1 MTVAHGSTFS
11 DPGASAT
18 DNHDATVTVTVTG
31 SVDTSAVGDY
41 TLRYNAS
48 DAAGNTA
55 TEVTRT
61 VHVTDQTAPVITLTG
76 DAEMTV
82 ALGSTFSDPG
92 SSATDAVDGSVS
104 VSTSGSVDTSTVG
117 TYTLTYSATDT
128 AGNTAEA
135 NRTVSVTDQ
144 TAPTLTLNGDNPM
157 TVMQGEN
164 VIDPGAVVS
173 DNVDADHTIT
183 QTIDTSTEGTFTL
196 TYTAVDAAGN
206 AAASITRTVHVNDTV
221 PIALNDAF
229 TAGENQP
236 LTSKVSN
243 NDTPGADPAT
253 WVKLS
258 DPTIG
263 ILTWDGNG
271 SFTYTPNPDT
281 YGEDTFTYKITDTE
295 GESNTTTVTIT
306 VRQDPFLIKIA
317 TADTAVGGAQTFT
330 IPTRSSLLTYDY
342 HVDCTNDGT
351 DEETNLTEDYTCEY
365 DSDGNYTIAIRGDF
379 PAIFFGDSDSATDA
393 ELLMEVQHW
402 GSIQWKSFF
411 KAFKGCE
418 SAKVIA
424 TDAPDLS
431 QVTSMTEAFEGI
443 ASFGAS
449 SQEWNTSNIQFMSKM
464 FCDVT
469 QIDMN
474 ISGWD
479 TGKVE
484 QIGGMFDGATTFNQ
498 DIGDW
503 NTSSAHI
510 MSGLFRDA
518 VDFNQS
524 LNKWDTSSVTNMSN
538 MFHGAT
544 AFDQNISSWDTGHV
558 TNMYGMFR
566 EAYAFDQDI
575 GDWNITSVAIMEN
588 MFDGVT
594 LTTSIYDSI
603 LIKWSGQSVE
613 NNVSFS
619 GGNSKYRDGD
629 GKIGHDKLTGTYGWE
644 IYDGGLEE

>member
-1 MTVAHGSTFS
+1 MLALATALFLSACGGGGAGGGDGDTTAPVITLNGDATMTVAHGSTFAE
-11 DPGASAT
+11 PAASAT
-18 DNHDATVTVTVTG
+18 DDVDGDADLTVT
-31 SVDTSAVGDY
+31 
-41 TLRYNAS
+41 R
-48 DAAGNTA
+48 
-55 TEVTRT
+55 
-61 VHVTDQTAPVITLTG
+61 
-76 DAEMTV
+76 
-82 ALGSTFSDPG
+82 
-92 SSATDAVDGSVS
+92 
-104 VSTSGSVDTSTVG
+104 SVDTSTVG

-173 DNVDADHTIT
+173 DNVDANHTIT

-221 PIALNDAF
+221 PIALDDAF
-229 TAGENQP
+229 TIGENQP

-258 DPTIG
+258 DPTMG
-263 ILTWDGNG
+263 TLTWDGNG

-295 GESNTTTVTIT
+295 GESAVATVTIT

-317 TADTAVGGAQTFT
+317 TADTAVNGPQTFT
-330 IPTRSSLLTYDY
+330 IPTRSLWTYNY

-393 ELLMEVQHW
+393 ELLLEVQHW

-464 FCDVT
+464 FCGVT

-503 NTSSAHI
+503 NTSSALI
-510 MSGLFRDA
+510 MSGMFRGA
-518 VDFNQS
+518 VVFNQS
-524 LNKWDTSSVTNMSN
+524 LSKWDTSSVTNMSN

-544 AFDQNISSWDTGHV
+544 AFDQNISSWDTSHV
-558 TNMYGMFR
+558 TNMYGMFYD
-566 EAYAFDQDI
+566 AYAFDQDI
-575 GDWNITSVAIMEN
+575 GDWNITSVTTMRY
-588 MFDGVT
+588 MFDRVT

-619 GGNSKYRDGD
+619 GGNSHYTSGGD
-629 GKIGHDKLTGTYGWE
+629 GEIGRNKLTGTYGWE
-644 IYDGGLEE
+644 IDDRGPE